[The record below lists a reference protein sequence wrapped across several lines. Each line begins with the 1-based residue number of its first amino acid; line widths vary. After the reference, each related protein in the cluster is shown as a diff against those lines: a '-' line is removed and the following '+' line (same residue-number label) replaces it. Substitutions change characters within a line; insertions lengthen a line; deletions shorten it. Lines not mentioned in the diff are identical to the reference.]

1 MKRSDCQIGENAQ
14 ISDIMSSNTN
24 KGVLKETGWS
34 DCTRLLFDLNAKWV
48 DLLLLQV
55 YCPYDELRHQT

>member
-1 MKRSDCQIGENAQ
+1 MGLKRSDCQIGDHAQ

-34 DCTRLLFDLNAKWV
+34 DCTRLLFDLNAK
-48 DLLLLQV
+48 
-55 YCPYDELRHQT
+55 